1 MFRLGVPWPVKAIR
15 RRPEIR
21 FRSVEEPTVEERRKA
36 QRRRQLVDRRTR
48 GERRMGLER
57 LLDPQG
63 RSAENIRRDASDWC
77 DDLDRRYAADQRS
90 GSDQPSGADRRQWPD
105 RRET

>member
-21 FRSVEEPTVEERRKA
+21 FRSVEGPTVEERRKA

-57 LLDPQG
+57 LLDPRG
-63 RSAENIRRDASDWC
+63 RSAENI
-77 DDLDRRYAADQRS
+77 RRYAADQRS
-90 GSDQPSGADRRQWPD
+90 GSDQRSGTDRRQWPD

>member
-21 FRSVEEPTVEERRKA
+21 FRSVEAPTVEERRKA
-36 QRRRQLVDRRTR
+36 RRRRQLVDRRTR
-48 GERRMGLER
+48 GERRIGLER
-57 LLDPQG
+57 LLDPRG
-63 RSAENIRRDASDWC
+63 RSAEDIRQDAADWS
-77 DDLDRRYAADQRS
+77 DDLDRRYAADRRS
-90 GSDQPSGADRRQWPD
+90 GSGQRSGADRRQRPD